1 MKFVFVLCICLV
13 SAAAQLS
20 PTFYDSS
27 CPKLL
32 STVRSVLE
40 RAVQREPRMAASLL
54 RLHFHDCFVNGCD
67 GSVLLDDKPG
77 FRGEKTSNPN
87 RNSARGFE
95 VVDSVKAAVERVCPG
110 VVSCADILA
119 IIAEQSVVLMNGPS
133 WTILLGRRDSTTAS
147 LAASNNDIPPPTS
160 TLSQLI
166 SKFQAKGLSVQELVA
181 LSGSHTI
188 GQARCTSF
196 KDRLYNFSNTAR
208 PDSNFNQGY
217 LKTLQRKCP
226 RSGGDNNTS
235 PLDFQTPTGFDNA
248 YFSNIVAN
256 EGLLNSDQVLYAPSG
271 SSSRI
276 VSNYEDNP
284 SLFFRDFA
292 NAMVKMGNLSPL
304 TGKSGQI
311 RKNCRV
317 VNS

>member
-1 MKFVFVLCICLV
+1 
-13 SAAAQLS
+13 
-20 PTFYDSS
+20 
-27 CPKLL
+27 
-32 STVRSVLE
+32 
-40 RAVQREPRMAASLL
+40 
-54 RLHFHDCFVNGCD
+54 HFHDCFVNGCD

-181 LSGSHTI
+181 LSG
-188 GQARCTSF
+188 
-196 KDRLYNFSNTAR
+196 
-208 PDSNFNQGY
+208 
-217 LKTLQRKCP
+217 
-226 RSGGDNNTS
+226 
-235 PLDFQTPTGFDNA
+235 
-248 YFSNIVAN
+248 
-256 EGLLNSDQVLYAPSG
+256 
-271 SSSRI
+271 
-276 VSNYEDNP
+276 
-284 SLFFRDFA
+284 
-292 NAMVKMGNLSPL
+292 
-304 TGKSGQI
+304 
-311 RKNCRV
+311 
-317 VNS
+317 